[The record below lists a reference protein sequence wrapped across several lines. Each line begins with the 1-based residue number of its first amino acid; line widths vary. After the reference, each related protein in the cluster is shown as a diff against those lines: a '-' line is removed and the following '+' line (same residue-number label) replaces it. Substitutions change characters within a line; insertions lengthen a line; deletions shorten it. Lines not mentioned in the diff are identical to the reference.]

1 MGHGGKQRCVASGAE
16 GLGPDCNKFAALR
29 RNLEDK
35 PAYVLLLFNAPKFTN
50 VDIQW
55 FVGAPLE

>member
-1 MGHGGKQRCVASGAE
+1 M
-16 GLGPDCNKFAALR
+16 ALR
-29 RNLEDK
+29 RNIDDK

-55 FVGAPLE
+55 FVGAPLACGSWQRWTASINLVGSIC